1 MSKKVFSERVEL
13 VGKIGS
19 MALIDKVHGT
29 IDYNKFA
36 RLGAQLRPNMIW
48 VSSGATEI
56 GRLDYVKRHGAP
68 LDENDDDAK
77 TDYAAQGQ
85 AILMNLYRE
94 FIPAKYSV
102 RQLLVEHQHFNDA
115 RKRKHIER
123 FLSRCAEQ
131 YAVPIINY
139 NDSVSDEETRKMEI
153 HKINETGS
161 AVQLVDNDETAA
173 QIANL
178 VHAKRLII
186 FMSGVGICK
195 DVNDPSTLI
204 PVIGGATAEAVLK
217 NIEEV
222 RSYCSGAS
230 RKGAFGA
237 DAKLKYIMPCVE
249 QGTTVYIASADC
261 DIDDVIS
268 GAAPR
273 TVIGIGL

>member
-1 MSKKVFSERVEL
+1 MNIENVRVDL

-19 MALIDKVHGT
+19 MALIDKKHGA

-36 RLGAQLRPNMIW
+36 RLGRQLKPGMIW

-56 GRLDYVKRHGAP
+56 GRLDYISRSGSP
-68 LDENDDDAK
+68 LDEDDNTAK

-94 FIPAKYSV
+94 FVAQNYSV
-102 RQLLVEHQHFNDA
+102 RQLLVEHQHFNDEV
-115 RKRKHIER
+115 KREHIRR
-123 FLSRCAEQ
+123 FLLRSVAQ
-131 YAVPIINY
+131 SAIPIVNY

-153 HKINETGS
+153 HKINEQKH

-186 FMSGVGICK
+186 FMSGIGICK

-204 PVIGGATAEAVLK
+204 PVIGGATAELTLK
-217 NIEEV
+217 NIEETQG
-222 RSYCSGAS
+222 YCVGAS
-230 RKGAFGA
+230 RSGAFGA
-237 DAKLKYIMPCVE
+237 GAKLEYIKSCVAN
-249 QGTTVYIASADC
+249 GTTVYIASAEC
-261 DIDDVIS
+261 DIADVIS
-268 GAAPR
+268 GASPR
-273 TVIGIGL
+273 TVIGVGL